1 MRPGNS
7 TQGIA
12 ARYAT
17 HCLLSLRID
26 DPSTG
31 DTDGAAGIHV
41 DRISRRSGIEL
52 NTAVRLE
59 GTVMLT
65 EVLALAPNVPVWA
78 KVGALPVLQ
87 LAPVSKPVPVPPMQV
102 WPMRRRATGRFRPT
116 KERPAGRA
124 AASR

>member
-1 MRPGNS
+1 
-7 TQGIA
+7 
-12 ARYAT
+12 
-17 HCLLSLRID
+17 
-26 DPSTG
+26 
-31 DTDGAAGIHV
+31 
-41 DRISRRSGIEL
+41 
-52 NTAVRLE
+52 
-59 GTVMLT
+59 MLT

-116 KERPAGRA
+116 KERPAGQA